1 MDGYEPTNPFSQYT
15 GILYSNKPNPLAQT
29 DRKGQ
34 NRWKGLQLKNNLSA
48 DIKLFPFLSFKS
60 SLGLDISRTSDES
73 FLPKYY
79 LNGTDQVTNAKV
91 GRGVGQRD
99 YWVFENYLSYNDK
112 FGDHTV
118 STMVG
123 TSAEKERY
131 ETVNASKEG
140 LVNND
145 ANQQIIN
152 AATKN
157 PAASGSVSY
166 HTMNSYFGRVFYSYA
181 DKYMITA
188 NIRWDG
194 SSNFADKH
202 RWGVFLL
209 FLEVGISGR
218 NLL

>member
-1 MDGYEPTNPFSQYT
+1 MLFSTVFSALTSDPITPAFRNNLIDIPDFLYNRIMDGYEPTNPFSQYT

-123 TSAEKERY
+123 TCRKR
-131 ETVNASKEG
+131 T
-140 LVNND
+140 L
-145 ANQQIIN
+145 
-152 AATKN
+152 
-157 PAASGSVSY
+157 
-166 HTMNSYFGRVFYSYA
+166 
-181 DKYMITA
+181 
-188 NIRWDG
+188 
-194 SSNFADKH
+194 
-202 RWGVFLL
+202 
-209 FLEVGISGR
+209 
-218 NLL
+218 

>member
-1 MDGYEPTNPFSQYT
+1 M
-15 GILYSNKPNPLAQT
+15 
-29 DRKGQ
+29 
-34 NRWKGLQLKNNLSA
+34 KNNLSA

-123 TSAEKERY
+123 TSAEKNVMKR
-131 ETVNASKEG
+131 
-140 LVNND
+140 
-145 ANQQIIN
+145 
-152 AATKN
+152 
-157 PAASGSVSY
+157 
-166 HTMNSYFGRVFYSYA
+166 
-181 DKYMITA
+181 
-188 NIRWDG
+188 
-194 SSNFADKH
+194 
-202 RWGVFLL
+202 
-209 FLEVGISGR
+209 
-218 NLL
+218 